1 MELHVYKIDG
11 KKAGKADVPAGLLD
25 VTPRRDVLHSV
36 VVWQQTNRRAFNAH
50 TKTRGEVSGGG
61 RKPWKQKGT
70 GRARQGSNTAVQWV
84 GGGIAHGPRSRT
96 VSHELPKGVRRLGLR
111 MALADRVG
119 GDALKIVRDLKF
131 DIPRTADARG
141 VVEAL
146 GGRRTLVLVGDGR
159 AVRGHAS
166 ATERA
171 FRNLPNV
178 KVLQIEGANVLD
190 ILGADTVLV
199 DEAALPRLWAR
210 LAGTKGVAA

>member
-1 MELHVYKIDG
+1 
-11 KKAGKADVPAGLLD
+11 
-25 VTPRRDVLHSV
+25 
-36 VVWQQTNRRAFNAH
+36 
-50 TKTRGEVSGGG
+50 
-61 RKPWKQKGT
+61 
-70 GRARQGSNTAVQWV
+70 
-84 GGGIAHGPRSRT
+84 
-96 VSHELPKGVRRLGLR
+96 

-119 GDALKIVRDLKF
+119 GDALKVVRDLKF
-131 DIPRTADARG
+131 DIPRTTDARG

>member
-11 KKAGKADVPAGLLD
+11 AKAGTTAVPEGLLD
-25 VTPRRDVLHSV
+25 VTPRRDVLHAV
-36 VVWQQTNRRAFNAH
+36 VVWQQANRRAYNAH
-50 TKTRGEVSGGG
+50 TKTRGEVRGGG

-70 GRARQGSNTAVQWV
+70 GRARQGSTTAVQWV

-96 VSHELPKGVRRLGLR
+96 VSHELPKAVRRLGLR
-111 MALADRVG
+111 MALADRAAG
-119 GDALKIVRDLKF
+119 EALKVVRDLRF
-131 DIPRTADARG
+131 DIPRTSAARD
-141 VVEAL
+141 VLDAL

-159 AVRGHAS
+159 AVPGHAS

-178 KVLQIEGANVLD
+178 KVLQIEGANVQD
-190 ILGADTVLV
+190 ILGADAVLV
-199 DEAALPRLWAR
+199 EESALPRLWSR